1 MERMTIMKKVMK
13 KIILAAIIVL
23 TAITAVGCCSTES
36 ETENINT
43 AVIEEAVK
51 NALNE
56 QKKTDARES
65 TTYASTDS
73 GTENINTAA
82 IKEAV
87 KDALDEQ
94 EREKKEKD
102 SEFFTPVTIF
112 YLITII
118 VLSIAIVIVAK
129 FA

>member
-1 MERMTIMKKVMK
+1 MKKVIK
-13 KIILAAIIVL
+13 KIILAAIIVFTAI

-43 AVIEEAVK
+43 TAIEEAVK

-56 QKKTDARES
+56 QKKTDAKES

-102 SEFFTPVTIF
+102 SEFSAPFAISW
-112 YLITII
+112 LIAII
-118 VLSIAIVIVAK
+118 VMGIALGILVT
-129 FA
+129 FW